1 MIQRYTLPEIG
12 NIWTQENK
20 YRKWLE
26 VELAV
31 CEVLAGKGEIPKKAW
46 QEIKEKADF
55 DSTRIDEIEATVKH
69 DVIAFLTSV
78 AEHVGPSSRY
88 IHMGMTSSDML
99 DTATSLQLKEA
110 GTLILDDLKALRK
123 ALKKRALEH
132 KNTVCIG
139 RSHGIHAE
147 PTTFGLKMALWY
159 DETRRNIERLESAIE
174 QIAVGK
180 ISGAVGTFA
189 YLDPDVEEAVC
200 KKLKLKPAPVSTQVV
215 QRDRHAH
222 FMCTLAV
229 IGATLEKI
237 AIEIRHLQRTEVL
250 EAEEYFSKG
259 QKGSSSMP
267 HKRNPITCERI
278 AGLARLLRSN
288 AVAAVENV
296 ALWHERDISHSSVE
310 RVILPDSTILIHYM
324 LKKTISLIDNLL
336 VYPDK
341 MREHLDLTGGLIYS
355 QSLLLALVKKGLTRE
370 EAYTLVQ
377 GQAMQC
383 WKTGNNFKESV
394 LADNAIN
401 KILSKKDI
409 ETCFNLQNQLR
420 NVNRIFKRVGL

>member
-1 MIQRYTLPEIG
+1 VIQRYTLPEIG
-12 NIWTQENK
+12 NIWAQENK

-31 CEVLAGKGEIPKKAW
+31 CEVLASKGEIPQNAW
-46 QEIKEKADF
+46 KEIREKADF
-55 DSTRIDEIEATVKH
+55 DSKRIDEIEVTVKH

-78 AEHVGPSSRY
+78 AEYVGPSSRY

-99 DTATSLQLKEA
+99 DTATSLQLKESGA
-110 GTLILDDLKALRK
+110 IILDDLAELRK
-123 ALKKRALEH
+123 VLKKRAVEH
-132 KNTVCIG
+132 KHTVCMG

-159 DETRRNIERLESAIE
+159 DETRRNIERMESAIE

-200 KKLKLKPAPVSTQVV
+200 KKLGLKPAPVSTQVI

-222 FMCTLAV
+222 FMTTLAV
-229 IGATLEKI
+229 IAATLEKI
-237 AIEIRHLQRTEVL
+237 SIEIRHLQRTEVL

-278 AGLARLLRSN
+278 TGLARLVRSN
-288 AVAAVENV
+288 AMAALENV

-310 RVILPDSTILIHYM
+310 RVILPDSTILLHYM
-324 LKKTISLIDNLL
+324 LRKAIRLIDQLI
-336 VYPDK
+336 VYPEK
-341 MREHLDLTGGLIYS
+341 MKEHVDLTGGLIFS
-355 QSLLLALVKKGLTRE
+355 QSLLLALTKKGMTRE

-377 GQAMQC
+377 NQAMQC
-383 WKTGNNFKESV
+383 WKSGNDFKQVV
-394 LADNAIN
+394 LNDPVIG
-401 KILSKKDI
+401 KTLSKDEI
-409 ETCFNLQNQLR
+409 EKCFDLKNQLR
-420 NVNRIFKRVGL
+420 NVDRIFRRIDL

>member
-1 MIQRYTLPEIG
+1 LIERYTLPEIG
-12 NIWTQENK
+12 NIWAQENK

-31 CEVLAGKGEIPKKAW
+31 CEVLTGKGEIPQNAW
-46 QEIKEKADF
+46 KEIREKADF
-55 DSTRIDEIEATVKH
+55 DSKRIDEIEATVKH

-78 AEHVGPSSRY
+78 AEYVGPSSRY

-99 DTATSLQLKEA
+99 DTATSLQLKESGA
-110 GTLILDDLKALRK
+110 IILDDLAELRK
-123 ALKKRALEH
+123 VLKKRAVEH
-132 KNTVCIG
+132 KHTVCMG

-159 DETRRNIERLESAIE
+159 DETRRNIERMESAIE

-200 KKLKLKPAPVSTQVV
+200 KKLGLKPAPVSTQVI

-222 FMCTLAV
+222 FMTTLAV
-229 IGATLEKI
+229 IAATLEKI
-237 AIEIRHLQRTEVL
+237 SIEIRHLQRTEVL

-278 AGLARLLRSN
+278 TGLARLVRSN
-288 AVAAVENV
+288 AMAALENV

-310 RVILPDSTILIHYM
+310 RVILPDSTILLHYM
-324 LKKTISLIDNLL
+324 LRKAIRLIDQLI
-336 VYPDK
+336 VYPEK
-341 MREHLDLTGGLIYS
+341 MKEHVDLTGGLIFS
-355 QSLLLALVKKGLTRE
+355 QSLLLALTKKGMIRE

-377 GQAMQC
+377 NQAMQC
-383 WKTGNNFKESV
+383 WKSGNDFKQVV
-394 LADNAIN
+394 LNDPVIG
-401 KILSKKDI
+401 KTLSKDEI
-409 ETCFNLQNQLR
+409 EKCFDLKNQLR
-420 NVNRIFKRVGL
+420 NVDRIFRRIDL